1 MPEESVKVEPSPWG
15 QPSSVGVGVGV
26 LGAAEEAGAA
36 NTDDALEEENEENDD
51 DEEDDKELETELELE
66 DDRDDDTELEEEE
79 LDEEAEEA
87 IVGVATT
94 TLMAPTLFVLYAVT
108 NEAVDTNLR

>member
-1 MPEESVKVEPSPWG
+1 MKVDPSPWG
-15 QPSSVGVGVGV
+15 QPSNVGVGVGV

-36 NTDDALEEENEENDD
+36 KTDDALEEEDE
-51 DEEDDKELETELELE
+51 DEEDDEELETELELE
-66 DDRDDDTELEEEE
+66 DDKDDDTELEEEE
-79 LDEEAEEA
+79 LNEEAEEA

-108 NEAVDTNLR
+108 NEAVVTNLR

>member
-1 MPEESVKVEPSPWG
+1 VKVEPSPLG

-26 LGAAEEAGAA
+26 LGAAEEAGTA
-36 NTDDALEEENEENDD
+36 NTDDALDEDEEESDD
-51 DEEDDKELETELELE
+51 DEEDETDDDEELEAELALE

-87 IVGVATT
+87 IVGVAAT
-94 TLMAPTLFVLYAVT
+94 TLIPPTLFVLYAVT